1 MLKNLASLAAFILA
15 LAMPANSVWAEE
27 RGDVIFRHV
36 NVVDVTGERI
46 VGDQAVVTRGDDIVA
61 VGPDTAIAAEWQAGR
76 SIDGSGKYLIP
87 GLWDMHVHFGG
98 GPELV
103 EENKALLPLYIAH
116 GITTIRDA
124 SGDLPDQVLSWRD
137 EIANRSLFG
146 PTLYTSGPKI
156 EGLNPIWRG
165 TIEAGSRE
173 GIDAALARLQALRVD
188 FVKITDSTLQPE
200 LFLYALSRARDL
212 GLRTSGHIP
221 MPLTVGQAIDA
232 GLSSIEHLDYAFK
245 AGAPNEAEIAA
256 AFAAGTIDR
265 AEANRR
271 IDAAFD
277 EATAMAAYR
286 RFAAEGVF
294 VTPTLNG
301 SRIIAW
307 LDQDDHEDDPYLAL
321 IGPKLRATYA
331 WRVERAAGADAA
343 AIEARHAHF
352 DRVASVLPML
362 QSAGVTIMAGTDA
375 GFLNSFNYPGIGLH
389 DELALFVDR
398 GLTPAQALASATRA
412 GPAWFGRLDRFG
424 AVASGMAA
432 DLVLL
437 SRNPLEDIGATR
449 EIDTVLLRGEVF
461 DRAALDRMLAETR
474 AKVAQWNAEAADGP
488 AE

>member
-1 MLKNLASLAAFILA
+1 MLKNLASFAAFFLA
-15 LAMPANSVWAEE
+15 LAMPANMVRAEE
-27 RGDVIFRHV
+27 RGDVIVRHV
-36 NVVDVTGERI
+36 NVVDVAGERI
-46 VGDQAVVTRGDDIVA
+46 AGDQAVVTRGDDIVA
-61 VGPDTAIAAEWQAGR
+61 VGPDAAIASQWQAGR

-98 GPELV
+98 GPELI
-103 EENKALLPLYIAH
+103 EENKALLPLYVAH

-124 SGDLPDQVLSWRD
+124 SGDLPDQVLSWRE
-137 EIANRSLFG
+137 EIANGSLFG

-156 EGLNPIWRG
+156 EGLNPIWKG

-221 MPLTVGQAIDA
+221 MALTVGQAIDA

-271 IDAAFD
+271 LDAAFD

-321 IGPKLRATYA
+321 IGPRLRATYA

-362 QSAGVTIMAGTDA
+362 QRAGVTIMAGTDA

-412 GPAWFGRLDRFG
+412 GPAWFGTLDRFG
-424 AVASGMAA
+424 SVAPGMAA

-461 DRAALDRMLAETR
+461 DRTALDRMLAETR
-474 AKVAQWNAEAADGP
+474 ARVAQWNAEAADGP

>member
-1 MLKNLASLAAFILA
+1 MLKNLASLAAFFLA
-15 LAMPANSVWAEE
+15 LAMPANMVRAEE
-27 RGDVIFRHV
+27 RGDVIVRHV
-36 NVVDVTGERI
+36 NVVDVAGERI
-46 VGDQAVVTRGDDIVA
+46 AGDQAVVTRGDDIVA
-61 VGPDTAIAAEWQAGR
+61 VGPDAAIASQWQAGR

-98 GPELV
+98 GPELI
-103 EENKALLPLYIAH
+103 EENKALLPLYVAH

-124 SGDLPDQVLSWRD
+124 SGDLPDQVLSWRE
-137 EIANRSLFG
+137 EIANGSLFG

-156 EGLNPIWRG
+156 EGLNPIWKG

-221 MPLTVGQAIDA
+221 MALTVGQAIDA

-271 IDAAFD
+271 LDAAFD

-307 LDQDDHEDDPYLAL
+307 LDQDDHADDPYLAL
-321 IGPKLRATYA
+321 IGPRLRATYA

-362 QSAGVTIMAGTDA
+362 QRAGVTIMAGTDA

-412 GPAWFGRLDRFG
+412 GPAWFGTLDRFG
-424 AVASGMAA
+424 SVAPGMAA

-461 DRAALDRMLAETR
+461 DRTALDRMLAETR
-474 AKVAQWNAEAADGP
+474 ARVAQWNAEAADGP